1 MFRRGEKQL
10 HHFLSCRSIIRPSV
24 AIPKLYAKV
33 FYPVI
38 RLCVYF
44 TDITFGSH
52 ILVHGK
58 QWIDPI
64 RKLRMDDNQLLDD
77 HYDCSLLYVV

>member
-10 HHFLSCRSIIRPSV
+10 HHFLSCRSTIRPFV
-24 AIPKLYAKV
+24 AITKLYAK
-33 FYPVI
+33 FFNSVI

-44 TDITFGSH
+44 TDITLGSH

-58 QWIDPI
+58 QRIDPI
-64 RKLRMDDNQLLDD
+64 RKLRMDDDQLLDD
-77 HYDCSLLYVV
+77 YHDCSLFHVV